1 MLSAAFAF
9 QTRAH
14 PGGGPD
20 PLEILPPNSAANNLE
35 AGALNPLSVPSYHSY
50 PAASVKLYLNF
61 TGETSLGWGGYVP
74 ATTPAYDTD
83 GDTSTF
89 SATELSNINQ
99 IWQRVSEK
107 YSPFN
112 IDVTTEKP
120 ADMSISHT
128 QQIVIGGAGSWFGLV
143 AGGVSY
149 VGAFAGGPNTS
160 YVFPDNLAQSNHGVP
175 KYVAEAVAHEA
186 GHAFGLYHQSDYLGG
201 IKQNEYSLGTYIYDP
216 SRKGVDQL
224 PQPGSKSPIMGN
236 SYFAERGLWWSGN
249 NSNGFG
255 VIQNDLDTIASAFN
269 GFGYRPDD
277 FGNDPAHASPL
288 TITGGGYQAGGV
300 IEKMTDK
307 DYFSFTTSGGLV
319 SFIVNNAPYAGMLD
333 ASVQIRDLNN
343 QVLYESATAS
353 LSEFISADL
362 PAGTYDLVVSGA
374 GNYGDLGQYFIS
386 GALGALVPEPAA
398 LGLVFASFLV
408 LSRRRH
414 NEG

>member
-1 MLSAAFAF
+1 MLSAAVALD
-9 QTRAH
+9 TRAH
-14 PGGGPD
+14 APGGPD
-20 PLEILPPNSAANNLE
+20 PLEILPPNSATNNVDPGL
-35 AGALNPLSVPSYHSY
+35 LNPLTVPSYHSY
-50 PAASVKLYLNF
+50 SRASVKLYLNF
-61 TGETSLGWGGYVP
+61 TGETSLGWGGYAP
-74 ATTPAYDTD
+74 GTTPAYDTD

-89 SATELSNINQ
+89 SDTELSNINQ

-107 YSPFN
+107 YSPFK

-120 ADMSISHT
+120 ADMSTSHT
-128 QQIVIGGAGSWFGLV
+128 QQIVIGGAGSWFGL

-160 YVFPDNLAQSNHGVP
+160 YVFSDNLAQSNHGVP

-186 GHAFGLYHQSDYLGG
+186 GHAFGLYHQSDYVNGL
-201 IKQNEYSLGTYIYDP
+201 KTAEYSLGTYIYDP
-216 SRKGVDQL
+216 NRKGVDQL

-236 SYFAERGLWWSGN
+236 SYFSERGLWWSGY

-255 VIQNDLDTIASAFN
+255 VVQNDLDTIASAFN

-277 FGNDPAHASPL
+277 YGNDPAHAAPL
-288 TITGGGYQAGGV
+288 TITGGGYQASGV
-300 IEKMTDK
+300 IEKMADK

-333 ASVQIRDLNN
+333 ATVQIRDLNN
-343 QVLYESATAS
+343 QVLYESATAN
-353 LSEFISADL
+353 LSEFIAADL

-386 GALGALVPEPAA
+386 GALGALVPEPA
-398 LGLVFASFLV
+398 LGGLILASLLV
-408 LSRRRH
+408 LRRRSR
-414 NEG
+414 